1 MAFNNYLLKKF
12 MKICIMKNKDKIFLR
27 FHSENKK
34 ISPPP
39 KKKKEKETRNQNK
52 NKTNKKKQK
61 K

>member
-12 MKICIMKNKDKIFLR
+12 MKICIMKNKDKILLR

>member
-1 MAFNNYLLKKF
+1 
-12 MKICIMKNKDKIFLR
+12 MKICIMKNKDKILLR

-39 KKKKEKETRNQNK
+39 KKKKEKETSNQNK
-52 NKTNKKKQK
+52 NKANKKKQK

>member
-12 MKICIMKNKDKIFLR
+12 MKICIMKNKDKILLR

-39 KKKKEKETRNQNK
+39 KKKERKR
-52 NKTNKKKQK
+52 NKKSKQK
-61 K
+61 

>member
-1 MAFNNYLLKKF
+1 MGFNNYLLKKF
-12 MKICIMKNKDKIFLR
+12 MKICIMKNKDKILLR

-39 KKKKEKETRNQNK
+39 KKKKEKETSNQNK
-52 NKTNKKKQK
+52 NKANKKKQK